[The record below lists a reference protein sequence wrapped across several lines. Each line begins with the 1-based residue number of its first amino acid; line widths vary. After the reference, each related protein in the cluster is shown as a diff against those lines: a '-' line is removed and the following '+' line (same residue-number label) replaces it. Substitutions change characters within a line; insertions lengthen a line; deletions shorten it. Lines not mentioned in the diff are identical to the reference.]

1 MSGDTCHTQL
11 GKGTKISP
19 ALSSV
24 ASAAQKAHCYPF
36 CQTTLQVTHLI
47 CSLLCSLGLLQHYW
61 FPRAFLLLNFY
72 GLDREG
78 SILQFIPHTFM
89 KCCRLPLKSCLLGSP
104 PKAAAV
110 QWSGADHTHSHTGRQ
125 GETQTHVYVLPTQPT
140 CHTDRFLQRR
150 IWGWREGSHGSKRQ
164 CAASTQLPINRPS
177 AIGDQSLPFC
187 KALSVTGIELKPRT

>member
-1 MSGDTCHTQL
+1 MSGDTCHTQY

-24 ASAAQKAHCYPF
+24 ASAAQKAHCYHF

-61 FPRAFLLLNFY
+61 FPRAFLPLNLS

-89 KCCRLPLKSCLLGSP
+89 KCCRLATKKPLAGLSPKGSC
-104 PKAAAV
+104 AAMV
-110 QWSGADHTHSHTGRQ
+110 RSWSYTFPHREAGRERHGLVFMSCPHDPCATRRGFCR
-125 GETQTHVYVLPTQPT
+125 GE
-140 CHTDRFLQRR
+140 F
-150 IWGWREGSHGSKRQ
+150 WGWREGSLSSKQ
-164 CAASTQLPINRPS
+164 QFPINRPS

-187 KALSVTGIELKPRT
+187 KVLSVTGIELKPRT